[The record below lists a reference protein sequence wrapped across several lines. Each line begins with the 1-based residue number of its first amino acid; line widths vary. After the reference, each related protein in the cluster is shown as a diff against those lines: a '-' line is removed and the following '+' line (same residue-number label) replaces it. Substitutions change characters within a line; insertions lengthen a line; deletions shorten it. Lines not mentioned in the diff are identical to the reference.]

1 MASPILWQKILAL
14 FTRADATDQ
23 ALSSLESSLF
33 DKIYPVG
40 SIYISTSTT
49 NPSVLFGGTWE
60 AISAGKVLVQ
70 ADDNH
75 VLGDTGGNAT
85 ITLTEAQ
92 LPAHTHENTIA
103 AAGGHSHTRG
113 SMDISG
119 GARVRGFVNP
129 ENHCVQIPF
138 GAFYTDSLPGSDV
151 MSHGVS
157 GGTFLNL
164 RFTASRTWEGATST
178 VDNHNHTLTN
188 ASVGSGS
195 AVNIEQPWLAVNM
208 WKRTA

>member
-1 MASPILWQKILAL
+1 MQNIGGFMSSPILWQKILAL

-23 ALSSLESSLF
+23 AISSLESSLF

-75 VLGDTGGNAT
+75 VLGNTGGNAT

-92 LPAHTHENTIA
+92 LPAHTHNNTLA
-103 AAGGHSHTRG
+103 EAGGHSHGWG
-113 SMDISG
+113 SFNNWGKFWTTAYEGFTSG
-119 GARVRGFVNP
+119 
-129 ENHCVQIPF
+129 
-138 GAFYTDSLPGSDV
+138 YT
-151 MSHGVS
+151 
-157 GGTFLNL
+157 
-164 RFTASRTWEGATST
+164 
-178 VDNHNHTLTN
+178 
-188 ASVGSGS
+188 
-195 AVNIEQPWLAVNM
+195 
-208 WKRTA
+208 

>member
-70 ADDNH
+70 ADSNH
-75 VLGDTGGNAT
+75 VLGNTGGNAT

-92 LPAHTHENTIA
+92 LPAHTHNNTIA
-103 AAGGHSHTRG
+103 EAGGHSHSRG
-113 SMDISG
+113 SMEIKGGYDNPSYTGICAWTGGGSQESGSLTITDSGYTPSG
-119 GARVRGFVNP
+119 GGYGRF
-129 ENHCVQIPF
+129 C
-138 GAFYTDSLPGSDV
+138 SLK
-151 MSHGVS
+151 
-157 GGTFLNL
+157 
-164 RFTASRTWEGATST
+164 FTASKSWAGATNT
-178 VDNHNHTLTN
+178 VANHNHTITN